1 MPKICE
7 LSSIANGHLNNEN
20 QIDKNH
26 MEIPNQNIRDN
37 HARMS
42 IPFETRDTFEVVKL
56 SKEPHEKETFM
67 LNKEFIKEK
76 EINKN
81 GHMSPKTELIINGI
95 VIHNKEQEKL
105 SDKNCLKIN
114 YKSKEKVGDIKNN
127 TPVLHVK

>member
-7 LSSIANGHLNNEN
+7 LSSIANDHLNNEN
-20 QIDKNH
+20 QLDKNH
-26 MEIPNQNIRDN
+26 MDIPNQNICDN

-42 IPFETRDTFEVVKL
+42 RDTFELVKL
-56 SKEPHEKETFM
+56 TKEPHEKETFM
-67 LNKEFIKEK
+67 LNKELIREK

-95 VIHNKEQEKL
+95 VIHNKEQGKL

-114 YKSKEKVGDIKNN
+114 HKSKEKVGDIKNN